1 VDKLIDETLLES
13 VFRSAVKRIYGNVS
27 LNLIKKRLFEKY
39 GISLHHAVNDDFEK
53 IEDVVS
59 ENFSDGVN
67 SIKIEML
74 NSIISLQQGSKSN
87 NGKIVENPQNI
98 KNIMHIFKD
107 DECKII
113 LQEIAAIPQTI
124 NELVHTT
131 GLSQTSIYRKISNMK
146 KENLVKSEGFKITDQ
161 SKIPRYVACFNDIKI
176 TVNTSKITAH
186 IF

>member
-1 VDKLIDETLLES
+1 MNKLIDETLLES
-13 VFRSAVKRIYGNVS
+13 IFRSAVKKIYGDVS
-27 LNLIKKRLFEKY
+27 IELIKKRLFEKY
-39 GISLHHAVNDDFEK
+39 GMSLHHAVNDDFVK
-53 IEDVVS
+53 IEDIMF
-59 ENFSDGVN
+59 ENFGDGVN

-74 NSIISLQQGSKSN
+74 NNIITLQCGSKSN
-87 NGKIVENPQNI
+87 NGIIIENPQKV

-107 DECKII
+107 NECKII
-113 LQEIAAIPQTI
+113 LQEITASPQTI

-146 KENLVKSEGFKITDQ
+146 KENLVRLEGFKITDQ